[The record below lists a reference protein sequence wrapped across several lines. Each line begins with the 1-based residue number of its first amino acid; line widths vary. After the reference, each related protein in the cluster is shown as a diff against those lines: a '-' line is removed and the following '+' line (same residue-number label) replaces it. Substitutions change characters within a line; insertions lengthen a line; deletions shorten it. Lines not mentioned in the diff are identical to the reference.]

1 MPKRVFIADDNK
13 TVRNILKFLLTQR
26 AADLEVC
33 GEASNGVQAVV
44 KGRALSPDL
53 ILLDLAM
60 PEMNGAEAAS
70 ILKKLMPDVPIILFT
85 MYGEDIGQFLKS
97 GIGIDAVLSKP
108 DGVTAL
114 LEAVDTVFTRSSFL
128 VDPTATA

>member
-1 MPKRVFIADDNK
+1 MPKRVFIADDSK

-26 AADLEVC
+26 TADLEVC
-33 GEASNGVQAVV
+33 GEAANGVQAVV
-44 KGRALSPDL
+44 KGRALNPDL

-70 ILKKLMPDVPIILFT
+70 ILKKSMPDVPIILFT

-97 GIGIDAVLSKP
+97 GTGVDAVLSKP

-114 LEAVDTVFTRSSFL
+114 IEAVDTVFTSSPFL

>member
-44 KGRALSPDL
+44 KGRALNPDL

-97 GIGIDAVLSKP
+97 AIGVDAVLSKP
-108 DGVTAL
+108 DGVTVL
-114 LEAVDTVFTRSSFL
+114 FESIDSVFAGNPPPI
-128 VDPTATA
+128 DPTATV